1 MVMGTVISGDNKLST
16 TSSYSPRAII
26 LPPGNTSEVN
36 GRVGCILVFD
46 FIVNST
52 PTTVAATA
60 ARRNTTMRIAF
71 KVDEHIFLGY
81 FLAS

>member
-16 TSSYSPRAII
+16 TSSYSPIAII
-26 LPPGNTSEVN
+26 LPSGNTSEVN

-46 FIVNST
+46 FIVNNT

-71 KVDEHIFLGY
+71 KVDEHNFLGY